1 MLLHLLE
8 LYPTLKRVLVMVQLE
23 VADRLAADPGSKVYG
38 VPSVKASFY
47 GNVRKAGNIGKHVFW
62 PAPNIESGLVRID
75 LYPPRERPAK
85 LWPLIDAAF
94 AQRRKTLRAALSGF
108 YGSGQAA
115 EQALRA
121 ANIEPTQR
129 GEKLS
134 IDDFVRLAT
143 VEASLD
149 SSRDHEAEEDNE
161 GATHE

>member
-1 MLLHLLE
+1 VVT
-8 LYPTLKRVLVMVQLE
+8 P
-23 VADRLAADPGSKVYG
+23 
-38 VPSVKASFY
+38 
-47 GNVRKAGNIGKHVFW
+47 VFCPP
-62 PAPNIESGLVRID
+62 PAIYSGLARIA
-75 LYPPRERPAK
+75 LYPPRELPAM

-94 AQRRKTLRAALSGF
+94 AHRRKPLRAALSGF

-134 IDDFVRLAT
+134 IDAFVRLAT

-149 SSRDHEAEEDNE
+149 SSRDHESEEDNE

>member
-1 MLLHLLE
+1 
-8 LYPTLKRVLVMVQLE
+8 
-23 VADRLAADPGSKVYG
+23 
-38 VPSVKASFY
+38 
-47 GNVRKAGNIGKHVFW
+47 VFW

-129 GEKLS
+129 LTLRAALSGFYGSGQAAEQALRAANIEPTQRGEKLS